1 MHADLAAH
9 ATPLNR
15 IFEVPSVARFWGLD
29 TARGLALLNEEVT
42 RQAAIVAYANDHRL
56 LGMLLPLMRRRGA
69 GHAVVE

>member
-1 MHADLAAH
+1 
-9 ATPLNR
+9 
-15 IFEVPSVARFWGLD
+15 
-29 TARGLALLNEEVT
+29 VT